1 MSACAVFFGGFQATQ
16 EQVNRWRES
25 ARKLK
30 PGIEFGVRPWPS
42 GAWGNS
48 DGDAGVSA
56 FGEFDS
62 LVAALK
68 ASPADKIYI
77 VGHSSGC
84 AIANAVDKEITK
96 SLKDPS
102 KFVLVSLDGYRPD
115 ADQLNRDNT
124 QVCGAVS
131 GVHKSYHYPKEG
143 EKRKLGKHFKE
154 YTANAS
160 CTTAFA
166 LHFSLVNT
174 IVTDATGNIPHGYDD
189 CQANLKWVDDDLAPK
204 TP

>member
-1 MSACAVFFGGFQATQ
+1 MSVCAVFFGGFQATQ
-16 EQVNRWRES
+16 EQVNKWRES

-30 PGIEFGVRPWPS
+30 PGIEFVVYPWPS
-42 GAWGNS
+42 GAWANS

-56 FGEFDS
+56 FREFDS
-62 LVAALK
+62 LVARLK
-68 ASPADKIYI
+68 ASTAGKIYI

-84 AIANAVDKEITK
+84 AIANAVDREITK
-96 SLKDPS
+96 GLKDPS

-115 ADQLNRDNT
+115 ANQLKRDNT

-143 EKRKLGKHFKE
+143 EKRSLGKHFKE
-154 YTANAS
+154 YTANAD
-160 CTTAFA
+160 CTKAFA

-174 IVTDATGNIPHGYDD
+174 IVTDATGNIQHGYDN

>member
-1 MSACAVFFGGFQATQ
+1 MSVCAVFFGGFQATQ
-16 EQVNRWRES
+16 EQVNKWRES

-30 PGIEFGVRPWPS
+30 PGIEFVVYPWPS
-42 GAWGNS
+42 GAWANS

-56 FGEFDS
+56 FREFDS
-62 LVAALK
+62 LVARLK
-68 ASPADKIYI
+68 ASTAGKIYI

-96 SLKDPS
+96 GLKDPS

-115 ADQLNRDNT
+115 ADQLKRDNT

-143 EKRKLGKHFKE
+143 EKRQLGKHFKE

-160 CTTAFA
+160 CTKAFA